1 MLGTNL
7 GLFVP
12 NILDLPSIY
21 PHGQRT
27 AVHHQPA
34 LTRRQQVR
42 GGRYMALAPARAGG
56 EQQYGCVAEAAMARP
71 SACPSMTQA
80 GPRQAWPVIL
90 TPSTSTDS
98 SDTLTHSPAPS
109 TPCPMRSVDTSRL
122 DDPFVGSTIRDSG
135 WLIDQAA
142 KQVIKGSM

>member
-12 NILDLPSIY
+12 NILGLSTIY

-27 AVHHQPA
+27 AAHHQPA

-42 GGRYMALAPARAGG
+42 GGRYMASAPARAGG
-56 EQQYGCVAEAAMARP
+56 EQQYGRVAEAAMARP
-71 SACPSMTQA
+71 SARPSATQA
-80 GPRQAWPVIL
+80 GPVIL

-98 SDTLTHSPAPS
+98 SDTLAQSPAPS
-109 TPCPMRSVDTSRL
+109 SPCPCEVLTQPALMTPSLAQLARNC
-122 DDPFVGSTIRDSG
+122 G
-135 WLIDQAA
+135 WLMD
-142 KQVIKGSM
+142 

>member
-21 PHGQRT
+21 PRGQRT
-27 AVHHQPA
+27 AAHNQPA
-34 LTRRQQVR
+34 LTRRQHVR

-56 EQQYGCVAEAAMARP
+56 EQQHGRVADAGMARP
-71 SACPSMTQA
+71 
-80 GPRQAWPVIL
+80 GPVIF
-90 TPSTSTDS
+90 TPSTSTGS
-98 SDTLTHSPAPS
+98 SDTLAQAPAPS
-109 TPCPMRSVDTSRL
+109 SPCPMRSVDTTRL
-122 DDPFVGSTIRDSG
+122 DDAFAGSTIRDSG

-142 KQVIKGSM
+142 KQVRKGSM